1 MKLSISN
8 VRFDAERHEYWLG
21 EKQLKGVTPIVG
33 WLYPKTYEGISE
45 ATLKRAADHGHMIHE
60 ACRLADE
67 LGIVSDDEQ
76 VQDYLRIC
84 KDNILERVANEY
96 LVSDGKDF
104 ASSIDVIF
112 RGNDVTLADIKT
124 TSTLHTENVTVQ
136 LSIYAL
142 FFEMMN
148 PDVKVGKLVA
158 LWLPKKMYGQAKVV
172 ELRRL
177 SAELC
182 GRIIDTYRESLNT
195 LDLSGEYEQKAQELR
210 ALVSSELGI
219 TKADDNLP
227 KDFKDAEQEVAN
239 IETEMKRLKER
250 SEALKSGLLALMQ
263 KYDVKKWD
271 GERVTLTR
279 KLASK
284 RTGVDSKKLQ
294 AEYPDVWA
302 ACQKTTEVGESLTIK
317 VK

>member
-1 MKLSISN
+1 MAFTNEQLERYSRHIILKEVGAKGQKKLLNAKVLVIG
-8 VRFDAERHEYWLG
+8 AGGLG
-21 EKQLKGVTPIVG
+21 APVAMYLAAAGVGTI
-33 WLYPKTYEGISE
+33 
-45 ATLKRAADHGHMIHE
+45 
-60 ACRLADE
+60 
-67 LGIVSDDEQ
+67 GIVDADVVDLSNLQRQIIHATADVGKPK
-76 VQDYLRIC
+76 VQSA
-84 KDNILERVANEY
+84 KETMEA
-96 LVSDGKDF
+96 
-104 ASSIDVIF
+104 
-112 RGNDVTLADIKT
+112 
-124 TSTLHTENVTVQ
+124 
-136 LSIYAL
+136 
-142 FFEMMN
+142 MN
-148 PDVKVGKLVA
+148 PDVKVGKLLA

-219 TKADDNLP
+219 MKADDNLP
-227 KDFKDAEQEVAN
+227 KDFRDVEQEVAN

-263 KYDVKKWD
+263 KYDVKKWE

-317 VK
+317 IK